1 MVPYH
6 SAPMLM
12 SERELLL
19 PGGRG
24 GRSPK
29 EVCGGG
35 GGCYLDRPL
44 GQTFPL
50 DRGGRGQSRSQKYVA
65 LKRNVPLETI

>member
-1 MVPYH
+1 
-6 SAPMLM
+6 MLM

-19 PGGRG
+19 RG
-24 GRSPK
+24 GKGGGAQKIPKRS
-29 EVCGGG
+29 VCVGGG